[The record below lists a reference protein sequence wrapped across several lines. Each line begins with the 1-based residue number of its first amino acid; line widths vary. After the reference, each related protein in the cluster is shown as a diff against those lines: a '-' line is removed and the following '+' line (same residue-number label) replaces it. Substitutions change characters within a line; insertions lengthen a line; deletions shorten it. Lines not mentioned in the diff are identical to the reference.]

1 MSGYGKNIFKV
12 GDIVKLKDNALE
24 LENPWSWNSEMK
36 QCFGINFIVTGIEG
50 PDHALIVIDFLSDD
64 PLKKLSTAQRG
75 FSLNWRWYYRLF
87 EHVKSPKVNF
97 SSSDLET
104 LLET

>member
-1 MSGYGKNIFKV
+1 MDHGKNIFRV
-12 GDIVKLKDNALE
+12 GDIVRLKDNALE

-36 QCFGINFIVTGIEG
+36 QCFGINFVVTGIN
-50 PDHALIVIDFLSDD
+50 DALIDIDFLPDD

-75 FSLNWRWYYRLF
+75 FSLYWRWYYRLF
-87 EHVKSPKVNF
+87 ERAKVAKVEF